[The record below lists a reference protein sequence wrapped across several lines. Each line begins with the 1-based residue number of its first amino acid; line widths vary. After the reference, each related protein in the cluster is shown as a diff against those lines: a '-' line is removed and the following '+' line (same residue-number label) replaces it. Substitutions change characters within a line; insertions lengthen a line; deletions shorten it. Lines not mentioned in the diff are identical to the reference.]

1 MAEVA
6 RRVSATA
13 GTVRLTLLMC
23 LAEVLGMT
31 SLAAYPSFLTEL
43 SALWSLGGAEAG
55 FIGGAFFFGYMVA
68 VPFLSGATDRVDAR
82 LVFALSNLL
91 MALGMLGFAFAAHG
105 LWSAAF
111 FQAFSGAGLA
121 GCYMPGLR
129 VLADRVPHAAGTRH
143 IAFYT
148 SSFGIGTSAALLL
161 AGALRLL
168 VDWHV
173 AVALM
178 AIGPALA
185 AVLVWLCVARVQPPA
200 AHEARWLPRFGPVL
214 AHPRVR
220 SLVSGY
226 AVHCWELFGLRSWLV
241 AFIAFG
247 WTQSVSAPWL
257 TPTEA
262 SALVMLLGQP
272 ASILGNEAACRFG
285 RQRWIVR
292 TMIASGL
299 LCWLAGATIGAP
311 WWCLLIVVS
320 LYNVSVMA
328 DSASLTAGL
337 VHAAPAAQRGAA
349 MALYSLGGFGAGFI
363 APLVFG
369 AVLDLGGGATVP
381 EAWMGAFGTLGAGCL
396 AWAVFARRSV

>member
-1 MAEVA
+1 MSVHNG
-6 RRVSATA
+6 STA
-13 GTVRLTLLMC
+13 RLTLLMC
-23 LAEVLGMT
+23 AAEVLGMT

-43 SALWSLGGAEAG
+43 SALWSLSGAEAG

-82 LVFALSNLL
+82 LVFVLSNLL
-91 MALGMLGFAFAAHG
+91 MALGMVGFAFAAHG

-111 FQAFSGAGLA
+111 FQALSGAGLA

-129 VLADRVPHAAGTRH
+129 VLADRVPHDAGTRH

-148 SSFGIGTSAALLL
+148 SSFGIGTSGALLL
-161 AGALRLL
+161 AGALGRH

-178 AIGPALA
+178 AIGPLLA
-185 AVLVWLCVARVQPPA
+185 AALVWLRVGHVAPPA

-247 WTQSVSAPWL
+247 WTLSASTPWL

-262 SALVMLLGQP
+262 AALVMLLGQP
-272 ASILGNEAACRFG
+272 ASILGNEAASRVG
-285 RQRWIVR
+285 RQRWIVWM
-292 TMIASGL
+292 MIASGL
-299 LCWLAGATIGAP
+299 MCWVAGAAAGGP
-311 WWCLLIVVS
+311 WWLLLILLS
-320 LYNVSVMA
+320 LYNVTVMA

-337 VHAAPAAQRGAA
+337 VHAAPVTQRGAA
-349 MALYSLGGFGAGFI
+349 MALYSLGGFGAGFV

-369 AVLDLGGGATVP
+369 AALDLAGGTTVP
-381 EAWMGAFGTLGAGCL
+381 LAWMFGFGTLGAGCL
-396 AWAVFARRSV
+396 LWAMFGRRAA